1 MSLPGSFLPSG
12 GPGGP
17 LQAVFWDMDGTIVD
31 TEPYWIQA
39 EKDLVAA
46 HGGTWTDEEAE
57 ELVGQALTFSAH
69 RLQQAGV
76 DLSAEAII
84 STLTDRVARQVRTD
98 VPWRPGARELL
109 EELADS
115 GIPCSMVT
123 MSTAVLARAIAAH
136 LPEGTFRFLV
146 TGDMVERGKP
156 HPEPYQLAFDEL
168 AQSVPGLVKS
178 RCIAIEDSYPGYT
191 SARAAGLTALAV
203 PHFIPLP
210 PDPDRIEWTT
220 LAGRSVSD
228 LQALTALSTAAQRS
242 AAQESGAQK

>member
-1 MSLPGSFLPSG
+1 MPLPGTPLPSG
-12 GPGGP
+12 GPDSL

-57 ELVGQALTFSAH
+57 ELVGQALTYSAH

-76 DLSAEAII
+76 DLPVEAVI
-84 STLTDRVARQVRTD
+84 STLTDRVAERVRTS

-109 EELADS
+109 EELAAS
-115 GIPCSMVT
+115 GIPCAMVT
-123 MSTAVLARAIAAH
+123 MSTSVLARVIASH
-136 LPEGTFRFLV
+136 LPDGTFRFLV

-168 AQSVPGLVKS
+168 ARTVPGLSKS
-178 RCIAIEDSYPGYT
+178 RCVAIEDSYPGYT
-191 SARAAGLTALAV
+191 SAHAAGLTALAV

-210 PDPDRIEWTT
+210 PDADRLEWNT
-220 LAGRSVSD
+220 LAGRTLGD
-228 LQALTALSTAAQRS
+228 LQALAGAR
-242 AAQESGAQK
+242 SGARK